1 MAALTEQRLGT
12 FPLLPMDFDCHASQ
26 PRKNTHRL
34 HIFFPPANSIVFFL
48 CGIHAWISPS
58 GVFSGAGPWNVCL
71 SATCHLHGKGKR
83 RSGLWL
89 FVFWCRMRSLPN
101 SKHTVTVIQ
110 IHWHNFRTYGTPEK
124 SSVEVSKYQHDPELM
139 AWSIHFLLP
148 SWTWGLSN

>member
-1 MAALTEQRLGT
+1 MLGCASDVAPAFYPWTSVATPAAKEKTLTGR
-12 FPLLPMDFDCHASQ
+12 H
-26 PRKNTHRL
+26 N
-34 HIFFPPANSIVFFL
+34 FFL
-48 CGIHAWISPS
+48 LLQSPLFFFCGIRAWMSPS

-71 SATCHLHGKGKR
+71 SGTCHLHGKGKR